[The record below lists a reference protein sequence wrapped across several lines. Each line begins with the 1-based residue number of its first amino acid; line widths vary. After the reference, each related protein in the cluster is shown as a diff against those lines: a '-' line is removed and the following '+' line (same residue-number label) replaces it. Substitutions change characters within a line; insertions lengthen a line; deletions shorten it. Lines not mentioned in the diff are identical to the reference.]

1 MQYSFSQIEEI
12 AMSQELQ
19 ELTNKLIDDAE
30 NLYGKSLDDWKF
42 SGIEIN
48 DRPPF
53 LKYYPETGDVT
64 ISLSKKVIDDNLQLI
79 FQLSHEVCHLLHPS
93 LEFPSLYQ
101 NQTLVI
107 NEGLSTY
114 FSIIKSQEY
123 FDNADHLIDN
133 LKTYSTKYYDAFIL
147 VKSLIDLDNDAI
159 KKLRKVKP
167 RIDRLTLED
176 FKKTNLDIGVDFMNN
191 LVRPFN

>member
-1 MQYSFSQIEEI
+1 MSF
-12 AMSQELQ
+12 ELQ

-30 NLYGKSLDDWKF
+30 YLFGNSLGEWLF

-48 DRPPF
+48 DKPPS
-53 LKYYPETGDVT
+53 LKYYPESGEVT
-64 ISLSKKVIDDNLQLI
+64 ISLSKKIIGDNRQLI

-114 FSIIKSQEY
+114 FSILKTQEY
-123 FDNADHLIDN
+123 FDQGEFLIDN
-133 LKTYSTKYYDAFIL
+133 LKTYSTNYFNAYNL
-147 VKSLIDLDNDAI
+147 VKDLIDKDTNSI
-159 KKLRKVKP
+159 KKLRAVKP
-167 RIDRLTLED
+167 RIDRLVLED
-176 FKKTNLDIGVDFMNN
+176 FAKADLYYELQFINK
-191 LVRPFN
+191 LVQGFK